1 MTLAAVLCYEVF
13 FKPNITMNLGAYIN
27 FVATLDKS
35 TLSPEIRITDTGSY
49 PGGVPPTLTGYF
61 TVQQPDGVVVASGS
75 FSSPSVFWNGSSLTV
90 TTIAL
95 RLRADGNFQ
104 RGGYLFTYYL
114 RAPGYTDTTLTK
126 TFQLAYSRPTL
137 DIANGFNIFTPLL
150 VVSDTTDYV
159 QAGMSL
165 SSTTRAWSALIH
177 SVSGVDQTVTG
188 SLADLDL
195 AYLGDYYDASFAIN
209 LTVTPVYTL
218 NTPDDWVT
226 IIDKIAATT
235 LTLQSQVPQSITQLD
250 TSLQAL
256 KDKADASANCTTC
269 KDRDNYSYASALY
282 SDFRRRGCD
291 AAFGGLTKTYF
302 QLIKLLNN
310 GVNPSYTHTNAPLAA
325 YDFHCGDFTTTVPW
339 TAITGKPST
348 VLIEWTVGTGGF
360 PLNGAT
366 TLVDSRLTNIPPAQ
380 VRVFRNPPPQFMS
393 DQGDGDTYITKVTA
407 DNFLTFHPAI
417 NTGEKV
423 IVVILAL

>member
-1 MTLAAVLCYEVF
+1 
-13 FKPNITMNLGAYIN
+13 MNLGAYIN

-35 TLSPEIRITDTGSY
+35 TGSPEIRITDTGSY
-49 PGGVPPTLTGYF
+49 PGGVPPTLTGF
-61 TVQQPDGVVVASGS
+61 FQVTQPDGVLVASGS
-75 FSSPSVFWNGSSLTV
+75 FSSPSVFWNGGALTV

-104 RGGYLFTYYL
+104 QGGYLFTYNL

-126 TFQLAYSRPTL
+126 TFQLTYSRPKL
-137 DIANGFNIFTPLL
+137 VIADAFNIFTPLL
-150 VVSDTTDYV
+150 EVSDTTLYV
-159 QAGMSL
+159 QPGMSFI
-165 SSTTRAWSALIH
+165 SGTRAWSALIH
-177 SVSGVDQTVTG
+177 SVNGTDQTVTG
-188 SLADLDL
+188 ALADFNL
-195 AYLGDYYDASFAIN
+195 AYLGDYYDASFAID
-209 LTVTPVYTL
+209 LTVTPSYIL
-218 NTPDDWVT
+218 DTPDDWMT
-226 IIDKIAATT
+226 LIDKIVATT
-235 LTLQSQVPQSITQLD
+235 LTLQSQVPQTIAQLD

-256 KDKADASANCTTC
+256 KDKADAAAGCTTC

-310 GVNPSYTHTNAPLAA
+310 GVNPSYTHTNAPLTA

-339 TAITGKPST
+339 SAITGKPST
-348 VLIEWTVGTGGF
+348 VLIEWTVGAIGF
-360 PLNGAT
+360 PGNGAT
-366 TLVDSRLTNIPPAQ
+366 QLIDSRLTNVPPEL
-380 VRVFRNPPPQFMS
+380 VRVWRNPPPQFMA
-393 DQGDGDTYITKVTA
+393 DQGDGDTYITKNTA

-423 IVVILAL
+423 VVVILAL